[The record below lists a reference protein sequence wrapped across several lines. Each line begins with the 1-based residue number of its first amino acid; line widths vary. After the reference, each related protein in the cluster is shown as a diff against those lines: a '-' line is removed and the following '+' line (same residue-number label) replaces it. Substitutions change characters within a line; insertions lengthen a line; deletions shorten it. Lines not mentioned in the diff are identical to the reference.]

1 MIEEVLVTPHYNPM
15 VGPSL
20 GIWDWGVAVYLFFGG
35 LAAGLMF
42 LWAATVLLNRQTE
55 CPFAAYGVPLWTPI
69 LLSVGMLTLFLDLEH
84 KLFVFRFYTTFES
97 TSPMSWGS
105 WILLLVYPVTL
116 LMIGSTLRSGY
127 PKIAQAL
134 ERLPFV
140 SAVLSFSERSRRRI
154 AAWSIPLA
162 VALGIYTGVLLSAF
176 SARPYWNTSI
186 LGPLFL
192 ISGLSTA
199 AAFVL
204 LGCRCTSERRLYARI
219 DVGLIFAE
227 LTLVGLLVFGLATGA
242 RVQLEAVDLILGGP
256 YTVVFWALFVGAG
269 LLIPLALEFLEGSG
283 GGRAFAVL
291 AAMLVLFGG
300 YMLRAVTVE
309 LGQQSA
315 WNKYE
320 TQYNPALLER
330 LSE

>member
-20 GIWDWGVAVYLFFGG
+20 GIWDWRVAVYLFLGG
-35 LAAGLMF
+35 LTAGLML
-42 LWAATVLLNRQTE
+42 LWGATVLLKRQEE
-55 CPFAAYGVPLWTPI
+55 CPFAAYGVPLWAPI
-69 LLSVGMLTLFLDLEH
+69 LLSLGMFTLFLDLEH
-84 KLFVFRFYTTFES
+84 KLFVFRFYTTFEL

-105 WILLLVYPVTL
+105 WILALVYPITF
-116 LMIGSTLRSGY
+116 LMIAATLRKGY
-127 PKIAQAL
+127 PKLAKPL
-134 ERLPFV
+134 ERLPF
-140 SAVLSFSERSRRRI
+140 ATALLNFSERRRATI
-154 AAWSIPLA
+154 AAWGIPVA

-176 SARPYWNTSI
+176 NARPYWNTSI

-204 LGCRCTSERRLYARI
+204 LGCRCISERLLYARV
-219 DVGLIFAE
+219 DVGLILAE
-227 LTLVGLLVFGLATGA
+227 LVLVALLVIGLTTGA
-242 RVQLEAVDLILGGP
+242 RVQLEAADLILGGP

-269 LLIPLALEFLEGSG
+269 LLIPLALEFMEGSG

-300 YMLRAVTVE
+300 YMLRGVTVE
-309 LGQQSA
+309 LGQTSA

-330 LSE
+330 LQE